1 MKKFVRIIS
10 LITALLMAL
19 CFMLSSCGGAG
30 VSGETTTGG
39 DTTTGAPTVPADE
52 FTLPLEDGHNQL
64 TLYWKHDGSYE
75 KCDIWMWWGD
85 KAGQGYT
92 FHECAYGGKV
102 VVNVPDGVEEVGFIV
117 RKDCSAPGGTSWG
130 SATKDFDQDRFAV
143 IDGRETVIYLKSG
156 VEDQYTSKDGGKTL
170 EMIKKFSLAGMAD
183 ENRIQF
189 RVTPK
194 VTISSLDQVKVYCG
208 EREVAVKSVSTLG
221 VGAISG
227 YVEVAEPLDISGSYR
242 VSIAG
247 YGEKTVIPAGIFD
260 SKYFADNYHYDGK
273 DLGATVSG
281 DSTVF
286 KLWAPTAQK
295 VVLNLFSA
303 GNGVDAYKQVEL
315 TRGEKGV
322 WSHTEQC
329 GHGTYYTYSVT
340 TSVGTQE
347 AVDPY
352 AKAAGVNGKRGM
364 VVDLSL
370 TNPDGWGEDAS
381 LKSVSSYSEAII
393 WEIHVR
399 DFSNKISSSQYKGK
413 YLAFTENGLVNE
425 HGQPI
430 GVDYLKNL
438 GITHVHLLPVYDYAS
453 VDEASSEPQFNWGYD
468 PANYNVPEGSYSTD
482 PYNGEVRIKEF
493 KEMVMALHKAGIGV
507 IMDVVYNHTYDANSS
522 FNKIVPYY
530 YYRYTASGANSS
542 ASGCGNDTASERYM
556 YGKFM
561 VESTSY
567 WMDEYNL
574 DGFRF
579 DLMGLHDLATMQEV
593 ESAVHT
599 INPNALIYGE
609 GWNMGSTI
617 DGSAQANQGQISN
630 IKPTGNAIGAIAVF
644 NDVMRDGL
652 KGSVFEKTA
661 KGYINGAPNSAN
673 LAKIIFSMKGGV
685 GVGHGW
691 SVENSMVVNY
701 MSAHDNNTLWDKL
714 LLSNPNASD
723 AERAAM
729 NRLGAA
735 IILASKGMPFWQ
747 AGEEMLRTKGG
758 DENSYMSSDE
768 VNNVDWSVLKE
779 GSAEYEMMLYY
790 KGLIEMRKTF
800 AIFSDNA
807 SNIQYTQLGSGVVAV
822 TFDDGNGGKALFV
835 MNPNKTALPYALDG
849 EWNLVADETRAGG
862 SVIARESG
870 SVTVGAY
877 GVRVYVCDA
886 LVK

>member
-1 MKKFVRIIS
+1 
-10 LITALLMAL
+10 
-19 CFMLSSCGGAG
+19 
-30 VSGETTTGG
+30 
-39 DTTTGAPTVPADE
+39 
-52 FTLPLEDGHNQL
+52 
-64 TLYWKHDGSYE
+64 
-75 KCDIWMWWGD
+75 
-85 KAGQGYT
+85 
-92 FHECAYGGKV
+92 
-102 VVNVPDGVEEVGFIV
+102 
-117 RKDCSAPGGTSWG
+117 
-130 SATKDFDQDRFAV
+130 
-143 IDGRETVIYLKSG
+143 
-156 VEDQYTSKDGGKTL
+156 
-170 EMIKKFSLAGMAD
+170 
-183 ENRIQF
+183 
-189 RVTPK
+189 
-194 VTISSLDQVKVYCG
+194 
-208 EREVAVKSVSTLG
+208 
-221 VGAISG
+221 
-227 YVEVAEPLDISGSYR
+227 
-242 VSIAG
+242 
-247 YGEKTVIPAGIFD
+247 
-260 SKYFADNYHYDGK
+260 
-273 DLGATVSG
+273 
-281 DSTVF
+281 
-286 KLWAPTAQK
+286 
-295 VVLNLFSA
+295 
-303 GNGVDAYKQVEL
+303 
-315 TRGEKGV
+315 
-322 WSHTEQC
+322 
-329 GHGTYYTYSVT
+329 
-340 TSVGTQE
+340 
-347 AVDPY
+347 
-352 AKAAGVNGKRGM
+352 
-364 VVDLSL
+364 
-370 TNPDGWGEDAS
+370 
-381 LKSVSSYSEAII
+381 
-393 WEIHVR
+393 
-399 DFSNKISSSQYKGK
+399 
-413 YLAFTENGLVNE
+413 
-425 HGQPI
+425 
-430 GVDYLKNL
+430 
-438 GITHVHLLPVYDYAS
+438 
-453 VDEASSEPQFNWGYD
+453 
-468 PANYNVPEGSYSTD
+468 
-482 PYNGEVRIKEF
+482 
-493 KEMVMALHKAGIGV
+493 
-507 IMDVVYNHTYDANSS
+507 
-522 FNKIVPYY
+522 
-530 YYRYTASGANSS
+530 
-542 ASGCGNDTASERYM
+542 M

-768 VNNVDWSVLKE
+768 VNNIDWSVLKE

-800 AIFSDNA
+800 GIFSDNA
-807 SNIQYTQLGSGVVAV
+807 ANIQYTQLGSGVVAV

-849 EWNLVADETRAGG
+849 EWNLVADATAAGG